1 MAKGRFAM
9 RLTQLDGTVP
19 LRREYVRPLQADV
32 EPFPVDVQTLYDRH
46 GAQCFT
52 LALHLLAHDRRAAE
66 DVVHDVFV
74 VAWRAE
80 GANLERRG
88 SVHTWFMQTTRR
100 ICLDHIRRRTRTAPE
115 AHGWTPS
122 EVSTSGSESSD
133 VLPSLSGYQ
142 VRAAVNKLPVQQQ
155 EVVKLAAFYGL
166 TRDIIAVRT
175 GLSPRTVE
183 EYLRIGLRTVHDAI
197 G

>member
-1 MAKGRFAM
+1 M

-19 LRREYVRPLQADV
+19 LPREYVRPRQEDV
-32 EPFPVDVQTLYDRH
+32 EPSLVDVQTLYDRH

-52 LALHLLAHDRRAAE
+52 LALHLLAHDHRVAE

-74 VAWRAE
+74 AAWRAE
-80 GANLERRG
+80 RADLERRG
-88 SVHTWFMQTTRR
+88 SDLSWFLQTTRR
-100 ICLDHIRRRTRTAPE
+100 ACLDHIRRRTRTEPE

-122 EVSTSGSESSD
+122 EVSTSGSESSNAP
-133 VLPSLSGYQ
+133 PSLSGYQ
-142 VRAAVNKLPVQQQ
+142 VQAALNNLPIQQQ
-155 EVVKLAAFYGL
+155 EVVRLAAFGGL
-166 TRDIIAVRT
+166 TRDLIALRT